1 MPSGLE
7 ASVAGSK
14 LTNLLPSHSKSWW
27 PIVEDVFSSRVCK
40 KLSEH
45 LLLECT
51 SHSEFAYLSVDGTV
65 KCTMPLLGQVRP
77 GGKRRRVKEPLF
89 LSPEEAIDTV
99 VTVRGRSGAVVGFW
113 PLLSEKAEHLQEAFK
128 RNLPQTALEQVECL
142 ATEAPSSHLFSVLQ
156 EIMPCLQALC
166 LDPVHLAIKYEY
178 GAGRHRTKGSSA
190 LRALLSK
197 FNATDARLDT
207 WQWGPFFT
215 GQHARLLS
223 AREKCLRDQI
233 LTFSMAKS
241 KAECVLGCA
250 ENNSVWADRAQ
261 FIEAL
266 AAISA
271 VFWEEVQRKSEKKS
285 KRICEHLAYAAE
297 PERLEWLFNNLRFRA
312 GKACSLLSLLSSGT
326 TSNEALHAEMR
337 AWFRQIQSMHQSSLH
352 LKCCVFRLRKLLE
365 HNTAMCRPTTR
376 QLAPG
381 HVLARRLGQKLW
393 TSSAWQQFTKE
404 AQGELS
410 LKRLRDQHANSR
422 RRLVL
427 RQANLVRRKLV
438 GKQKPPAIYKTK
450 YNHQKKRTAFTLPR
464 ASGMI
469 RAGVS
474 KRLRAVIAS

>member
-1 MPSGLE
+1 
-7 ASVAGSK
+7 
-14 LTNLLPSHSKSWW
+14 
-27 PIVEDVFSSRVCK
+27 
-40 KLSEH
+40 
-45 LLLECT
+45 
-51 SHSEFAYLSVDGTV
+51 
-65 KCTMPLLGQVRP
+65 MPLLGQVRP

-89 LSPEEAIDTV
+89 LSPEEAIHTV

-113 PLLSEKAEHLQEAFK
+113 PLLSEKAEHLPEAFK
-128 RNLPQTALEQVECL
+128 RNLPQTVLEQVECL
-142 ATEAPSSHLFSVLQ
+142 ATDAPSPHLFSVLQ

-178 GAGRHRTKGSSA
+178 GTGRHRTKGSSA

-215 GQHARLLS
+215 GQHARPLS
-223 AREKCLRDQI
+223 AREKYLRDQI
-233 LTFSMAKS
+233 LTGSMAKG
-241 KAECVLGCA
+241 KAECIGRNLC
-250 ENNSVWADRAQ
+250 
-261 FIEAL
+261 
-266 AAISA
+266 

-312 GKACSLLSLLSSGT
+312 GKACSLSLLSSGT
-326 TSNEALHAEMR
+326 TSNEALHAEMRAWFRQIQSMHQSSLHLKCCVFREALHAEMR

-365 HNTAMCRPTTR
+365 HNTAMYRPTTR

-381 HVLARRLGQKLW
+381 HVLAQGLGQKLW

-410 LKRLRDQHANSR
+410 LKWLRDQRASSR

-450 YNHQKKRTAFTLPR
+450 YNRQKKRTAFTLPR